1 MTTMAT
7 KPHSEPA
14 VYVYEAPLRLW
25 HWINAFSILVLALTG
40 YFIASPFATQPG
52 EASGGYSGEA
62 SYLMGYIRFAHFA
75 AAYIF
80 LIGFLGRIY
89 WAFAGNEHARQII
102 FPKLF
107 SRHCWEGA
115 WHELKWYL
123 FMIKEPR
130 KYIGHNP
137 LAAISMHFLFVW
149 GSIFMMITGLALYGE
164 GAGYDSWQYTYF
176 SSWVIPL
183 LGQSQDV
190 HTFHHLAMWVII
202 VFVMI
207 HIYVAIRE
215 DIMSRQSLVSTMISG
230 WRTFKD
236 QRDVDDSH

>member
-25 HWINAFSILVLALTG
+25 HWVNALSIVVLCVTG
-40 YFIASPFATQPG
+40 YLIGTPLPSVPG
-52 EASGGYSGEA
+52 EAIENYV
-62 SYLMGYIRFAHFA
+62 MGYIRFAHFVA
-75 AAYIF
+75 AWIF
-80 LIGFLGRIY
+80 VIGFVGRIY
-89 WAFAGNEHARQII
+89 WAIVGNEHARQIFLPPI
-102 FPKLF
+102 FKADF
-107 SRHCWEGA
+107 WSGVF
-115 WHELKWYL
+115 HEMLWYAFL
-123 FMIKEPR
+123 AKEPR
-130 KYIGHNP
+130 KYTGHNP
-137 LAAISMHFLFVW
+137 LAVLSMHVMMVW
-149 GSIFMMITGLALYGE
+149 GSIFMIITGLALYGE
-164 GAGYDSWQYTYF
+164 GAGFDSWQFTYF

-190 HTFHHLAMWVII
+190 HTFHHLVMWVII
-202 VFVMI
+202 LFAMI

-236 QRDVDDSH
+236 SRDVDDGH